1 MVPKILAKITNNITK
16 KKSLYAK
23 KIPHCA
29 SLHQRKIMTMLL
41 ASQDK
46 RPLDRIIQPNLL
58 VILFLS
64 RFHKSCNAYLNDVC
78 HFAHLVLIVSPDFL
92 GIRIFLNLRN
102 FTQIPKTQTVKNL
115 LRIIG
120 GHRHSKCSQ
129 LL

>member
-1 MVPKILAKITNNITK
+1 MVPKTLAKITNNITK

-78 HFAHLVLIVSPDFL
+78 HFAHLVLIVSPAFV
-92 GIRIFLNLRN
+92 RIFSESGFFLTSRISRRFRKPNL
-102 FTQIPKTQTVKNL
+102 IK
-115 LRIIG
+115 I
-120 GHRHSKCSQ
+120 H
-129 LL
+129 